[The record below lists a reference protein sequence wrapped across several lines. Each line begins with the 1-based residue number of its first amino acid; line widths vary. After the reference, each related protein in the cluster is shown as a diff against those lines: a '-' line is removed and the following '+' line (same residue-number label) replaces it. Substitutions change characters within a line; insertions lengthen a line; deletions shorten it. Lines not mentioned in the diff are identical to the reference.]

1 LTNSQDR
8 TTLSIV
14 LGASIEL
21 IGEES
26 LGEESLT
33 SIINRLGV
41 AQIFQDIYSVGVN
54 V

>member
-1 LTNSQDR
+1 MFR
-8 TTLSIV
+8 V

-26 LGEESLT
+26 LGEENLT

-41 AQIFQDIYSVGVN
+41 APLFQKIYSVGVK